1 MVSKFHSVYINRIR
15 TKSAETKLKTSKFH
29 SVYIN
34 SAQYVRT
41 FRPILSQ
48 NSILFILIGADSS
61 EEGGTVCSKFHSVYI
76 NSWTMCR
83 RTRHEPDSKFHS
95 VYINRLQKIH
105 KNDMLFS
112 QNSILFILIELS
124 HLYS

>member
-76 NSWTMCR
+76 NRNIEIVKGIDIMT
-83 RTRHEPDSKFHS
+83 
-95 VYINRLQKIH
+95 
-105 KNDMLFS
+105 
-112 QNSILFILIELS
+112 QNSILFILIVVRPSGIRCAFRLKIPFC
-124 HLYS
+124 LY